1 MIHIPNIML
10 NFFLTAYTFWSL
22 PSTVCRYIQGLGHLH
37 KQSYIPAN
45 VKHEIINNSEFLS
58 IIHLYLVPYT
68 HIQVCIPKNQ
78 QHLCRKYSSMNLKGI
93 ARPTMQKKRCYFSGN
108 VWDCSGYLS
117 HWSVKGTC
125 IRHFVHDVC
134 DAVYPITYS
143 QPRATLAIW
152 TDKQKVSC
160 FKHGIDWHPQQEG
173 FIKFIFLWL
182 LCNTNADK
190 NFEKTI

>member
-93 ARPTMQKKRCYFSGN
+93 ARPTMQKKKMLFLWQCLGLFRIPFSLISKRYMHQSFCAWCLWCCISHQVFTTTCYFNNPNRQTEGELLWTWN
-108 VWDCSGYLS
+108 
-117 HWSVKGTC
+117 
-125 IRHFVHDVC
+125 R
-134 DAVYPITYS
+134 
-143 QPRATLAIW
+143 LAS
-152 TDKQKVSC
+152 TAKR
-160 FKHGIDWHPQQEG
+160 
-173 FIKFIFLWL
+173 FI
-182 LCNTNADK
+182 
-190 NFEKTI
+190 